1 MKRIAITKQF
11 SMSQIAHGYWRAAE
25 WNYSTEDYYAL
36 ITELIALGITTFDH
50 ANIYGNGEAEAQ
62 FGKVLKAHPE
72 LREQIELVSKCG
84 IVKNPND
91 KTGLAPS
98 YYDTTYNHI
107 VESVN
112 ASLKRLE
119 TDYLDVLLIHRVD
132 HLMDYEEV
140 GRAFSN
146 LRRAGKVR
154 YFGVSNF
161 LVPQLLAI
169 KKAYPEVVINQIQV
183 SVDHLEHYQNGVM
196 EKLSEAK
203 MKAMAY
209 SPVGGAK
216 LLTDPTYKP
225 ELRACLER
233 IRDDLQ
239 VETIEH
245 VMYAWIMKH
254 PLQIIPIVGSSKL
267 ERIKIAVE
275 ATDINLT
282 NQQFYEIFAH
292 SQMKTLP

>member
-1 MKRIAITKQF
+1 
-11 SMSQIAHGYWRAAE
+11 
-25 WNYSTEDYYAL
+25 
-36 ITELIALGITTFDH
+36 
-50 ANIYGNGEAEAQ
+50 
-62 FGKVLKAHPE
+62 
-72 LREQIELVSKCG
+72 
-84 IVKNPND
+84 
-91 KTGLAPS
+91 
-98 YYDTTYNHI
+98 
-107 VESVN
+107 
-112 ASLKRLE
+112 
-119 TDYLDVLLIHRVD
+119 
-132 HLMDYEEV
+132 
-140 GRAFSN
+140 
-146 LRRAGKVR
+146 
-154 YFGVSNF
+154 
-161 LVPQLLAI
+161 
-169 KKAYPEVVINQIQV
+169 
-183 SVDHLEHYQNGVM
+183 M

-275 ATDINLT
+275 ANR
-282 NQQFYEIFAH
+282 H
-292 SQMKTLP
+292 